1 MNDYVLTL
9 DEELM
14 FLKLDR
20 EKIIRWILFII
31 NCERRPSNAAS
42 MITKALKGL
51 DNIDNKIKMLSIK

>member
-20 EKIIRWILFII
+20 EKILRWILFII

-42 MITKALKGL
+42 MITKALKAM
-51 DNIDNKIKMLSIK
+51 DAVDEKIKLLS